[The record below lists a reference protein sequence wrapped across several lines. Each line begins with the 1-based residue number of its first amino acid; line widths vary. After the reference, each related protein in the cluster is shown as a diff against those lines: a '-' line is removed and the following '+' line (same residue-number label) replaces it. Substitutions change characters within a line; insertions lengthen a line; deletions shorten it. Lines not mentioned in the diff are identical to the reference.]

1 MDPVTSPGPTTGE
14 GGISACQA
22 ISSPPDQVASMVS
35 SAIVRGP
42 PRSHERDPRVNVSE
56 HRVDATPH
64 PLESGAAHHGGE
76 AQAEEP
82 GDGAQACPQGNDDR
96 TRLSDSRSSC
106 DDERTDLARL
116 NQPPN
121 ASAAGSL
128 IGPGRSWR
136 VRSLAAIGRDFRR
149 RRPAPSKG
157 TASRHLDQ
165 PNQSLHHSRLSEHP
179 QTGSTAP
186 ADKVTTPALLPPM
199 TQPVEVRWKGL
210 RAGARLSPWDIFG
223 GSTLP
228 SVSHRRTGTYEQQEA
243 EARDRK
249 VQREAEGAREE
260 PIHPAWSAD

>member
-1 MDPVTSPGPTTGE
+1 MTTG
-14 GGISACQA
+14 AC
-22 ISSPPDQVASMVS
+22 
-35 SAIVRGP
+35 RR
-42 PRSHERDPRVNVSE
+42 RSRH
-56 HRVDATPH
+56 A
-64 PLESGAAHHGGE
+64 L
-76 AQAEEP
+76 
-82 GDGAQACPQGNDDR
+82 DDR
-96 TRLSDSRSSC
+96 VHRPGSGSSC

-165 PNQSLHHSRLSEHP
+165 PNQSLRHSRLGEHP

>member
-96 TRLSDSRSSC
+96 TDWSR
-106 DDERTDLARL
+106 
-116 NQPPN
+116 
-121 ASAAGSL
+121 ASASV
-128 IGPGRSWR
+128 GRSLR
-136 VRSLAAIGRDFRR
+136 
-149 RRPAPSKG
+149 G
-157 TASRHLDQ
+157 TPD
-165 PNQSLHHSRLSEHP
+165 
-179 QTGSTAP
+179 
-186 ADKVTTPALLPPM
+186 V
-199 TQPVEVRWKGL
+199 
-210 RAGARLSPWDIFG
+210 
-223 GSTLP
+223 
-228 SVSHRRTGTYEQQEA
+228 
-243 EARDRK
+243 
-249 VQREAEGAREE
+249 
-260 PIHPAWSAD
+260 